1 MLIVVI
7 CQVGGWVVDE
17 EELLENVFFVERSLL
32 LYVLGNP
39 VCCSWTVVDVRL
51 TCCEGVLM
59 SSLWRTWMCR
69 VRFGMY

>member
-1 MLIVVI
+1 M
-7 CQVGGWVVDE
+7 VDE

-51 TCCEGVLM
+51 TCCEGGVDVFSLANLDVSGTFWYVLM
-59 SSLWRTWMCR
+59 VTC
-69 VRFGMY
+69 